1 METKEVAKK
10 LVEYCKRGENLKA
23 VEELYGNDAI
33 SVEVFGTPESP
44 AEVRGKDKIRGK
56 NEWWFNTHEIHGH
69 SVEGPFPHNDRFAV
83 KYHYEVTAKEGPY
96 AGKRMKMDEIGLYT
110 VKNGKIVREEFFYD
124 M

>member
-23 VEELYGNDAI
+23 VDELYGDDVV
-33 SVEVFGTPESP
+33 SVEVFGTPEMP
-44 AEVRGKDKIRGK
+44 AEIRGKDKIRGK
-56 NEWWFNTHEIHGH
+56 NQWWFDNHEIHGA
-69 SVEGPFPHNDRFAV
+69 SVEGPYPHNDRFAV
-83 KYHYEVTAKEGPY
+83 KFHYDVTAKEGPM